1 MSKDKN
7 CFVIAPIGEQGSET
21 RKRSDQVLRHIIQP
35 AAEEC
40 GYKVSRADKMEK
52 PGLITSQII
61 QRIMEDDLVVA
72 DLTEHNPNVF
82 YELAI
87 RHARRKPVIHIIS
100 EGEKIPFDVAN
111 SRTIYFNHRDLDS
124 VVDSKQKMKEQIK
137 YLENNPDD
145 IETPVSVAID
155 IESMK

>member
-1 MSKDKN
+1 
-7 CFVIAPIGEQGSET
+7 
-21 RKRSDQVLRHIIQP
+21 
-35 AAEEC
+35 
-40 GYKVSRADKMEK
+40 
-52 PGLITSQII
+52 
-61 QRIMEDDLVVA
+61 MEDDLVVA